1 MKVTNTSKAPQGV
14 WAKSGTVYI
23 APGETKDVDLS
34 DDGLKRAKALPFL
47 EVEEAKPAKAA
58 DK

>member
-1 MKVTNTSKAPQGV
+1 MKVTNNSKALQGV

-23 APGETKDVDLS
+23 PSGETKDIDLS
-34 DDGLKRAKALPFL
+34 EDGLKRAKALPFL
-47 EVEEAKPAKAA
+47 DVDEPKPSKSA